1 MIIKSKSIKKKSKKA
16 LENTIRYILTKE
28 SQKQV
33 GFIMNRYVKGDRNFD
48 KQMQIAEKDLLK
60 QEQILEKRIQ
70 NMVKQFE
77 SNEMK
82 RKIQR
87 TNANIAYHEI
97 ISFHKSDT
105 DKLPKKVLL
114 KIARKY
120 AKERS
125 PHSMVIST
133 MHSDKEHLHIHNV
146 ISALEFA
153 TGKPVRLSKTE
164 FREVKNRMEQFQEKE
179 LGLKF
184 SKVEHSKKKEKMLA
198 LDIERE
204 LNLRGKTSE
213 RQEIQSKLIEVFAK
227 ARTEQVYYKELE
239 KEGLDLYSRGGK
251 IVGVQGF
258 NRRYRL
264 KTLGFDPSRIIKEK
278 TKEQQR
284 FMELKKLK
292 SIQHKTKNLEHRKK

>member
-1 MIIKSKSIKKKSKKA
+1 MIIKSKSIKSKKA

-33 GFIMNRYVKGDRNFD
+33 GFIMNRYLKGDRNFD
-48 KQMQIAEKDLLK
+48 KQMRLAEKDLLK
-60 QEQILEKRIQ
+60 QEKILEKRIQ

-77 SNEMK
+77 SNESK

-87 TNANIAYHEI
+87 SNANRAYHEI
-97 ISFHKSDT
+97 VSFHKSDT

-125 PHSMVIST
+125 PNSMVIST
-133 MHSDKEHLHIHNV
+133 MHSDKDHLHIHNV

-153 TGKPVRLSKTE
+153 TGTPVRLSKTE
-164 FREVKNRMEQFQEKE
+164 FKEVKKRMEKFQEKE
-179 LGLKF
+179 LGLEF
-184 SKVEHSKKKEKMLA
+184 SKVDHSKKKVQMQMLK

-204 LNLRGKTSE
+204 LNLRGKQSE
-213 RQEIQSKLIEVFAK
+213 RQEIQSKLVEVFARE
-227 ARTEQVYYKELE
+227 RTEKVYYKELE
-239 KEGLDLYSRGGK
+239 KAGLELYSRDGK

-258 NRRYRL
+258 NKRYRL
-264 KTLGFDPSRIIKEK
+264 KTLGFDPIRIAMEK
-278 TKEQQR
+278 VKEQNR
-284 FMELKKLK
+284 LKDLQKLK
-292 SIQHKTKNLEHRKK
+292 SNENKDQELER

>member
-28 SQKQV
+28 SQKQI
-33 GFIMNRYVKGDRNFD
+33 GFIMNRYIKGDRNFD
-48 KQMQIAEKDLLK
+48 KQMQLANKDLAK
-60 QEQILEKRIQ
+60 QEHILEKRIQ
-70 NMVKQFE
+70 NIVKQLE
-77 SNEMK
+77 SNETK

-120 AKERS
+120 VKERA
-125 PHSMVIST
+125 PYSMVIST
-133 MHSDKEHLHIHNV
+133 MHSDKDHLHIHNV

-153 TGKPVRLSKTE
+153 TGNPVRLTRKE
-164 FREVKNRMEQFQEKE
+164 FKEVKQRMEKFQEQE
-179 LGLKF
+179 LGLEF
-184 SKVEHSKKKEKMLA
+184 SKVNHSKKKVQMLQ

-227 ARTEQVYYKELE
+227 QRTEKVYYKELE
-239 KEGLDLYSRGGK
+239 KAGLELYSRGGK

-264 KTLGFDPSRIIKEK
+264 QTLGFDPSRISLEK
-278 TKEQQR
+278 AKDKQR
-284 FMELKKLK
+284 LQDLQKLK
-292 SIQHKTKNLEHRKK
+292 SSKDIEQNLEL